1 MKKIALGSDHGG
13 FKLKAALMEH
23 LKSEGYEVE
32 DKGTYSEESCD
43 YPEFGRAVG
52 NAVVNGEVDF
62 GIVICSTG
70 IGISIAANRIK
81 GVRAA
86 LCTDSYMA
94 KMTRLHNNANVLAM
108 GANVIGESLAID
120 ITDTFLNTEF
130 SNEERHKR
138 RIGKIDEL

>member
-70 IGISIAANRIK
+70 IGISITANRIK

-108 GANVIGESLAID
+108 GANVIGEGLAIN

>member
-23 LKSEGYEVE
+23 LKSEGFEVQ

-70 IGISIAANRIK
+70 IGISITANRIK

>member
-70 IGISIAANRIK
+70 IGISITANRIK

>member
-1 MKKIALGSDHGG
+1 MEVIALGSDHGG
-13 FKLKAALMEH
+13 FELKTAIIAH
-23 LKSEGYEVE
+23 LKELGYEVK
-32 DKGTYSEESCD
+32 DYGTNSKESCD
-43 YPEFGRAVG
+43 YPEYGKAVG
-52 NAVVNGEVDF
+52 KAVVNGEADF

-108 GANVIGESLAID
+108 GANVIGTSLAID
-120 ITDTFLNTEF
+120 ITDTFLNTKF
-130 SNEERHKR
+130 SNEERHIR
-138 RIGKIDEL
+138 RIGKIEEL

>member
-70 IGISIAANRIK
+70 IGISITANRIK

-108 GANVIGESLAID
+108 GANVIGEGLAID

>member
-1 MKKIALGSDHGG
+1 MASIAIGSDHGG
-13 FKLKAALMEH
+13 FKLKAALIDH
-23 LKSEGYEVE
+23 LKEGGYEVK
-32 DKGTYSEESCD
+32 DMGTYSEESCD
-43 YPEFGRAVG
+43 YPEYGRAVG
-52 NAVVNGEVDF
+52 NAVVNGEVDY

-70 IGISIAANRIK
+70 IGISITANRIK

-86 LCTDSYMA
+86 LCTNEYMA